1 MQEEFAKNSKLIPSQ
16 RELRAVLDSPE
27 TKRLLELLRAD
38 GGTALQNAASVAGL
52 MLTTEC
58 MVAEAPKPET
68 PPAGMGGGMGGMGG
82 MDM

>member
-38 GGTALQNAASVAGL
+38 GGTALQNAAKAVRQGD
-52 MLTTEC
+52 
-58 MVAEAPKPET
+58 AEAARRLLSPLLEDPE
-68 PPAGMGGGMGGMGG
+68 AEAL
-82 MDM
+82 MDRIGRKL

>member
-38 GGTALQNAASVAGL
+38 GGTALQNAAKAVRQGDAETARRLLSPL
-52 MLTTEC
+52 LEDPE
-58 MVAEAPKPET
+58 AEAL
-68 PPAGMGGGMGGMGG
+68 
-82 MDM
+82 MDRIGRKL